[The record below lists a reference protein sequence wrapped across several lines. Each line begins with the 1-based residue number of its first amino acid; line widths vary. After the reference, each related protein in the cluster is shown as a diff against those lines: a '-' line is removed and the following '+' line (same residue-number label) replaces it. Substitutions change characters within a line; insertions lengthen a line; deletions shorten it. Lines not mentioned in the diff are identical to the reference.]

1 MEYKCKWYLSD
12 GSVLRGKTAAKYLHT
27 KLKNYERLIED
38 VDCVLSR
45 SLKSNHIVEENTLAN
60 TVMSTGETLSII
72 QIELELLLERMSCV
86 LEDS

>member
-1 MEYKCKWYLSD
+1 MSD

-60 TVMSTGETLSII
+60 TVIYTKFLTLSLFYYNTFVTSLIYDTFMVII
-72 QIELELLLERMSCV
+72 LLV
-86 LEDS
+86 